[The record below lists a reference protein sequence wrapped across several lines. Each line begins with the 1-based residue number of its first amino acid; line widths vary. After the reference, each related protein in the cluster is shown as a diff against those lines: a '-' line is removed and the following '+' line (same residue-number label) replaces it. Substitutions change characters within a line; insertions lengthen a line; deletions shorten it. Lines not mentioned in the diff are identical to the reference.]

1 MKKNLKTIFCLT
13 SFFIISLVTHAVSSG
28 DFEDYVEP
36 QSFLSF
42 SNESGSVQLNSAI
55 DLEVEYLNGEKGPS
69 SHTINLQMPADSVM
83 PWWDETGT
91 MDGGGSFFNGL
102 LRIMPDLFIGDN
114 LAFSSG
120 IQIDRTSERL
130 QRMASDEEINVWV
143 DQLYASYFFP
153 VSFDFNIQ
161 AGKFASP
168 FGTFYERHRAKNN
181 MLIGRPLMFDH
192 NVPLRSDRAY
202 MMTREFQMQRGKGYS
217 PFGQAGGEDK
227 WWSGLSTISAAPY
240 NSGVMVYGSYKIL
253 EYRVALV
260 NSSLSNPQEPF
271 EGNDNLS
278 YVGRVSLRPV
288 IGLRMGASYALGA
301 YMDKNLKDNNLL
313 PSGKDENDFK
323 QQTIG
328 VDAEYSIGHLDIY
341 GEFVWN
347 SWKVPIMSSGMTEK
361 LKNTTYY
368 IGSKYTFIP
377 GLYGAIRFSS
387 INFGDVTSMMFGTTS
402 WDYDVTRT
410 EIGLGYHYNKNI
422 LIKTSYQF
430 NNSDGPDPNDNLF
443 GLQISF
449 SY

>member
-1 MKKNLKTIFCLT
+1 MKKNLKAIFCLT
-13 SFFIISLVTHAVSSG
+13 AFFIISLVTHAVSS
-28 DFEDYVEP
+28 DEFEDYAEP

-42 SNESGSVQLNSAI
+42 SNESGSVQLNFGI

-83 PWWDETGT
+83 PWWDEMGT

-102 LRIMPDLFIGDN
+102 LKIRPDLFIGDN
-114 LAFSSG
+114 LVFSSE

-130 QRMASDEEINVWV
+130 ERMASDEKINVWV

-181 MLIGRPLMFDH
+181 MLIGRPLMFGYSTS
-192 NVPLRSDRAY
+192 LRSNQTY
-202 MMTREFQMQRGKGYS
+202 MIPFNFNMMRGKGHA
-217 PFGQAGGEDK
+217 PWGMAGGEDK
-227 WWSGLSTISAAPY
+227 WWAGLSTISVAPY
-240 NSGVMVYGSYKIL
+240 SSGGMIYGSFKML

-260 NSSLSNPQEPF
+260 NSSLSNPQDPF

-278 YVGRVSLRPV
+278 YVGRVGLRPF
-288 IGLRMGASYALGA
+288 IGVRIGASYALGA
-301 YMDKNLKDNNLL
+301 YMDKNLEDNNFL
-313 PSGKDENDFK
+313 PAGKDTNDFK
-323 QQTIG
+323 QQAIG
-328 VDAEYSIGHLDIY
+328 VDAEYSIGDLDIY
-341 GEFVWN
+341 GEFAWN
-347 SWKVPIMSSGMTEK
+347 SWEVPFIGLGTVEK
-361 LKNTTYY
+361 IKNTTYY
-368 IGSKYTFIP
+368 IESKYTFIP
-377 GLYGAIRFSS
+377 GLFGAIRFSGV
-387 INFGDVTSMMFGTTS
+387 NFGNITSPQMGTTS